1 MLSKHSIYA
10 LLCGTLMLASC
21 SHDEPAAPDAT
32 TVEASFSVDVADAIP
47 TRGSDGLNSA
57 LGGAQNLGDKNL
69 NYILALYEV
78 ADNNTLI
85 LSDFCQISDTDG
97 DGERFSPMVTLGK
110 TYTMVALA
118 HFGDRL
124 TLTDAQKA
132 DYLKAM
138 PVAGV
143 FNDEAEDFYVA
154 TKTARFTADNLQHA
168 LTLKRPYAKLRIVA
182 TDYPAAATISSVSID
197 YGTNTL
203 FNHFDALTQQFSLDA
218 TATGSSTL
226 TASQYNTSDADTAKT
241 IVADYFP
248 VNTVSPTTYL
258 SAFTVTVTL
267 RGGSSFSRFSRTFN
281 DIPLQRNALTTLSGT
296 FFSSQSQMKC
306 DVTND

>member
-1 MLSKHSIYA
+1 MNIKHSLYG

-21 SHDEPAAPDAT
+21 SNDEPTAPGAQ
-32 TVEASFSVDVADAIP
+32 TVEASFSLNIAGEVA
-47 TRGSDGLNSA
+47 TRAGNGNSS
-57 LGGAQNLGDKNL
+57 LGGAQNLGAKNL

-85 LSDFCQISDTDG
+85 LSDFCQVSDRDG

-182 TDYPAAATISSVSID
+182 TDYPAATTISSVSID

-203 FNHFDALTQQFSLDA
+203 FDRFDALTQQFSLDA
-218 TATGSSTL
+218 TVSQTL
-226 TASQYNTSDADTAKT
+226 TAEQYSDAADATAKT

-248 VNTVSPTTYL
+248 VNANVDTYL
-258 SAFTVTVTL
+258 QAFTVTVTL
-267 RGGSSFSRFSRTFN
+267 NDDSHSRFSRTFS
-281 DIPLQRNALTTLSGT
+281 DIPLRRNALTTLSGA

>member
-1 MLSKHSIYA
+1 MNIKHSLYG

-21 SHDEPAAPDAT
+21 SNDEPTAPSAQ
-32 TVEASFSVDVADAIP
+32 TVEASFSLNIAGEVA
-47 TRGSDGLNSA
+47 TRAGNGNSS
-57 LGGAQNLGDKNL
+57 LGGADNLGAEKL

-78 ADNNTLI
+78 ADNNALI
-85 LSDFCQISDTDG
+85 LSDFCQVSDRDG

-110 TYTMVALA
+110 TYMMVALA

-124 TLTDAQKA
+124 TLTDAEKA

-138 PVAGV
+138 PIE
-143 FNDEAEDFYVA
+143 NIINSEAEDFYVA
-154 TKTARFTADNLQHA
+154 TKTARFTVDNLQHA

-182 TDYPAAATISSVSID
+182 TDWNQSAIQGVTVDYAA
-197 YGTNTL
+197 NTL
-203 FNHFDALTQQFSLDA
+203 FSQFNVLTNQFSNY
-218 TATGSSTL
+218 ST
-226 TASQYNTSDADTAKT
+226 TKTISASQYNTSDAATAKT

-267 RGGSSFSRFSRTFN
+267 QGGSSFSRTFN

>member
-21 SHDEPAAPDAT
+21 NHDEPAAPDAT

-47 TRGSDGLNSA
+47 TRGSDALNSA
-57 LGGAQNLGDKNL
+57 LGGAQNLGTKNL

-97 DGERFSPMVTLGK
+97 DGERFSPMVSLGK

-124 TLTDAQKA
+124 TLTDAQKV

-138 PVAGV
+138 PIAGV
-143 FNDEAEDFYVA
+143 FNDESEDFYVA

-182 TDYPAAATISSVSID
+182 TDYPDEATISKVSID

-203 FNHFDALTQQFSLDA
+203 FNRFDALTQQFSLDA
-218 TATGSSTL
+218 TVSPTL
-226 TASQYNTSDADTAKT
+226 TASQYSVTDTATAKT

-248 VNTVSPTTYL
+248 VNADTYL
-258 SAFTVTVTL
+258 QAFTVTVTL
-267 RGGSSFSRFSRTFN
+267 NDNSQFSRTFS
-281 DIPLQRNALTTLSGT
+281 DIPLRRNALTTLSGA
-296 FFSSQSQMKC
+296 FFSSPSPMKY
-306 DVTND
+306 DVTCD

>member
-57 LGGAQNLGDKNL
+57 LGGAQNLGAKNL

-124 TLTDAQKA
+124 TLSDAQKA

-143 FNDEAEDFYVA
+143 FNSEAEDFYVA

-182 TDYPAAATISSVSID
+182 TDYPAAATISSVSIN
-197 YGTNTL
+197 YGSNTL
-203 FNHFDALTQQFSLDA
+203 FNRFNALTQQFSLDA
-218 TATGSSTL
+218 TVSPTL
-226 TASQYNTSDADTAKT
+226 TASQYSVTDAATAKT

-248 VNTVSPTTYL
+248 VNADTYL
-258 SAFTVTVTL
+258 QAFTVTVTL
-267 RGGSSFSRFSRTFN
+267 NDNSHSQFSRTFS
-281 DIPLQRNALTTLSGT
+281 DIPLRRNALTTLSGA
-296 FFSSQSQMKC
+296 FFSSLSPMKC
-306 DVTND
+306 DVTCD

>member
-32 TVEASFSVDVADAIP
+32 IVEASFSVDVSDVIP
-47 TRGSDGLNSA
+47 TRGSDALNSA
-57 LGGAQNLGDKNL
+57 LGGAKNL

-97 DGERFSPMVTLGK
+97 DGERFSPMVSLGK

-154 TKTARFTADNLQHA
+154 TKTARFTADNLHHA

-203 FNHFDALTQQFSLDA
+203 FNRFNALTQQFSDA
-218 TATGSSTL
+218 TVSQIL
-226 TASQYNTSDADTAKT
+226 TAEQYSDAVAATAKT

-248 VNTVSPTTYL
+248 VNANVDTYL
-258 SAFTVTVTL
+258 QAFTVTVTL
-267 RGGSSFSRFSRTFN
+267 NDNSRFSRTFS
-281 DIPLQRNALTTLSGT
+281 DIPLRRNALTTLSGA
-296 FFSSQSQMKC
+296 FFSSPSPMKY
-306 DVTND
+306 DVTCD

>member
-1 MLSKHSIYA
+1 MNIKHSLYG

-21 SHDEPAAPDAT
+21 SSDEPTAPGAQ
-32 TVEASFSVDVADAIP
+32 TVEASFSLNIAGEVA
-47 TRGSDGLNSA
+47 TRAGNGNSS
-57 LGGAQNLGDKNL
+57 LGGAQNLGAKNL

-85 LSDFCQISDTDG
+85 LSDFCQVSDRDG

-110 TYTMVALA
+110 TYMMVALA
-118 HFGDRL
+118 HFGDKRNIA
-124 TLTDAQKA
+124 DKA
-132 DYLKAM
+132 GYLKAM
-138 PVAGV
+138 PIE
-143 FNDEAEDFYVA
+143 NIINSEAEDFYVA
-154 TKTARFTADNLQHA
+154 TKTARFTVDNLQHA

-182 TDYPAAATISSVSID
+182 TDLNQSVIESVTVDYAA
-197 YGTNTL
+197 NTL
-203 FNHFDALTQQFSLDA
+203 FSQFNVLTNQFSIDSA
-218 TATGSSTL
+218 TKTIS
-226 TASQYNTSDADTAKT
+226 ASQYNTSDDPTAKT

-267 RGGSSFSRFSRTFN
+267 QGGSSFSRTFN

>member
-32 TVEASFSVDVADAIP
+32 IVEASFSVDVSDVIP
-47 TRGSDGLNSA
+47 TRGSDALNSA
-57 LGGAQNLGDKNL
+57 RGGAKNL

-97 DGERFSPMVTLGK
+97 DGERFSPMVSLGK

-154 TKTARFTADNLQHA
+154 TKTARFTADNLHHA

-203 FNHFDALTQQFSLDA
+203 FNRFNALTQQFSDA
-218 TATGSSTL
+218 TVSQIL
-226 TASQYNTSDADTAKT
+226 TAEQYSDAVAATAKT

-248 VNTVSPTTYL
+248 VNANVDTYL
-258 SAFTVTVTL
+258 QAFTVTVTL
-267 RGGSSFSRFSRTFN
+267 NDNSRFSRTFS
-281 DIPLQRNALTTLSGT
+281 DIPLRRNALTTLSGA
-296 FFSSQSQMKC
+296 FFSLPSPMKY
-306 DVTND
+306 DVTCD

>member
-1 MLSKHSIYA
+1 MNIKHSLYG

-21 SHDEPAAPDAT
+21 SSEEPTAPSAQ
-32 TVEASFSVDVADAIP
+32 TVEASFSLNIAGEVA
-47 TRGSDGLNSA
+47 TRAGNGDSS
-57 LGGAQNLGDKNL
+57 LGGAQNLGAKNL

-78 ADNNTLI
+78 ADSNTLI
-85 LSDFCQISDTDG
+85 LSDFCQVSDSDG

-124 TLTDAQKA
+124 TLTDAQKT

-138 PVAGV
+138 PIAGV

-182 TDYPAAATISSVSID
+182 TDYPDAATISSVSID

-203 FNHFDALTQQFSLDA
+203 FNRFDALTQQFSDA
-218 TATGSSTL
+218 TISQPL
-226 TASQYNTSDADTAKT
+226 TASQYNTSDAATAKT

-267 RGGSSFSRFSRTFN
+267 QGGSSFSRTFS

>member
-1 MLSKHSIYA
+1 MNIKHSLYG
-10 LLCGTLMLASC
+10 LLCGSLMLASC
-21 SHDEPAAPDAT
+21 SNDEPTAPGAQ
-32 TVEASFSVDVADAIP
+32 TVEASFSLNIAGEVA
-47 TRGSDGLNSA
+47 TRAGNGNSS
-57 LGGAQNLGDKNL
+57 LGGAQNLGAKNL

-78 ADNNTLI
+78 ADNNRLI
-85 LSDFCQISDTDG
+85 LSDFCQVSDRDG

-124 TLTDAQKA
+124 TLTDAQKT

-203 FNHFDALTQQFSLDA
+203 FNRFDALTQQFSDA
-218 TATGSSTL
+218 TVSQTL
-226 TASQYNTSDADTAKT
+226 TAEQYSDATDATAKT

-248 VNTVSPTTYL
+248 VNANVDTYL
-258 SAFTVTVTL
+258 QAFTVTVTL
-267 RGGSSFSRFSRTFN
+267 NDDSHSRFSRTFN

>member
-57 LGGAQNLGDKNL
+57 LGGAQNLGAKNL

-182 TDYPAAATISSVSID
+182 TDYPAAATISKVSID

-203 FNHFDALTQQFSLDA
+203 FNRFDALTQQFSDA
-218 TATGSSTL
+218 TVSQTL
-226 TASQYNTSDADTAKT
+226 TASQYSVTDAATAKT

-248 VNTVSPTTYL
+248 VNANADTYL
-258 SAFTVTVTL
+258 QAFTVTVTL
-267 RGGSSFSRFSRTFN
+267 NDDSQFSRTFS
-281 DIPLQRNALTTLSGT
+281 DIPLRRNALTTLSGA
-296 FFSSQSQMKC
+296 FFSSPSPMKC
-306 DVTND
+306 DVTCE

>member
-1 MLSKHSIYA
+1 MNIKHSLYG

-21 SHDEPAAPDAT
+21 SNDEPTAPGAQ
-32 TVEASFSVDVADAIP
+32 TVEASFSLNIAGEVA
-47 TRGSDGLNSA
+47 TRAGNSNSS
-57 LGGAQNLGDKNL
+57 LGGAQNLGAKNL

-138 PVAGV
+138 PISSV

-182 TDYPAAATISSVSID
+182 TDYPNAATISSVSID

-203 FNHFDALTQQFSLDA
+203 FNRFDALTQQFSLDA
-218 TATGSSTL
+218 TVSQTL
-226 TASQYNTSDADTAKT
+226 TAEQYSVTDAATAKT

-248 VNTVSPTTYL
+248 VNADTYL
-258 SAFTVTVTL
+258 QAFTVTVTL
-267 RGGSSFSRFSRTFN
+267 NDDSQFSRTFS
-281 DIPLQRNALTTLSGT
+281 DIPLRRNALTTLSGA
-296 FFSSQSQMKC
+296 FFSSRSSMKC
-306 DVTND
+306 DVTCE

>member
-21 SHDEPAAPDAT
+21 SHDEPTAPDAT

-47 TRGSDGLNSA
+47 TRGSDALNSA
-57 LGGAQNLGDKNL
+57 LGGAHNLGANKL

-124 TLTDAQKA
+124 TLTEAQKA

-143 FNDEAEDFYVA
+143 FNDEAEDFYIA

-182 TDYPAAATISSVSID
+182 TDYPATATISSVSID
-197 YGTNTL
+197 YGSNTL
-203 FNHFDALTQQFSLDA
+203 FNRFDALTQQFSDA
-218 TATGSSTL
+218 TVSQTL
-226 TASQYNTSDADTAKT
+226 TAEQYSLTDAATAKT

-248 VNTVSPTTYL
+248 VNADTYL
-258 SAFTVTVTL
+258 QAFTVTVTL
-267 RGGSSFSRFSRTFN
+267 NDNSQFSRTFS
-281 DIPLQRNALTTLSGT
+281 DIPLRRNALTTLSGA
-296 FFSSQSQMKC
+296 FFSSPSPMKC
-306 DVTND
+306 DVTCD

>member
-47 TRGSDGLNSA
+47 TRGSDALNSA
-57 LGGAQNLGDKNL
+57 LGGAHNFGANKL

-124 TLTDAQKA
+124 TLTDAQKT

-203 FNHFDALTQQFSLDA
+203 FNRFDALTQQFSDA
-218 TATGSSTL
+218 TVSQTL
-226 TASQYNTSDADTAKT
+226 TAEQYSDATDATAKT

-248 VNTVSPTTYL
+248 VNANVDTYL
-258 SAFTVTVTL
+258 QAFTVTVTL
-267 RGGSSFSRFSRTFN
+267 NDDSHSRFSRTFS
-281 DIPLQRNALTTLSGT
+281 DIPLRRNALTTLSGT
-296 FFSSQSQMKC
+296 FFSSRSSMKC

>member
-1 MLSKHSIYA
+1 MNIKHSLYG

-21 SHDEPAAPDAT
+21 SSEEPTAPSAQ
-32 TVEASFSVDVADAIP
+32 TVEASFSLNIAGEVA
-47 TRGSDGLNSA
+47 TRAGNGNSS
-57 LGGAQNLGDKNL
+57 LGGAQNLGAKNL

-78 ADNNTLI
+78 ADNNRLI
-85 LSDFCQISDTDG
+85 LSDFCQVSDSDG

-110 TYTMVALA
+110 TYMMVALA
-118 HFGDRL
+118 HFGDKRNIA
-124 TLTDAQKA
+124 DKA
-132 DYLKAM
+132 GYLKAM
-138 PVAGV
+138 PIE
-143 FNDEAEDFYVA
+143 NIINSEAEDFYVA
-154 TKTARFTADNLQHA
+154 TKTARFTVDNLQHA

-182 TDYPAAATISSVSID
+182 TDWNQSAIQSVTVDYAA
-197 YGTNTL
+197 NTL
-203 FNHFDALTQQFSLDA
+203 FSQFNAMTNQFSIDSA
-218 TATGSSTL
+218 TKTIS
-226 TASQYNTSDADTAKT
+226 ASQYNTSDTVTAKT

-267 RGGSSFSRFSRTFN
+267 EGGSSFSRTFN

>member
-1 MLSKHSIYA
+1 MNIKHSLYG

-21 SHDEPAAPDAT
+21 SNDEPTAPGAQ
-32 TVEASFSVDVADAIP
+32 TVEASFSLNIAGEVA
-47 TRGSDGLNSA
+47 TRAGNGNSS
-57 LGGAQNLGDKNL
+57 LGGADAENLGAENL

-78 ADNNTLI
+78 ADNNALI
-85 LSDFCQISDTDG
+85 LSDFCQVSDRDG

-110 TYTMVALA
+110 TYMMVALA
-118 HFGDRL
+118 HFGDKRNIA
-124 TLTDAQKA
+124 DA
-132 DYLKAM
+132 DNYLKAM
-138 PVAGV
+138 PIE
-143 FNDEAEDFYVA
+143 NIINSEAEDFYVA
-154 TKTARFTADNLQHA
+154 TKTARFTVDNLQHA

-182 TDYPAAATISSVSID
+182 TDWNQSAIESVTVDYAA
-197 YGTNTL
+197 NTL
-203 FNHFDALTQQFSLDA
+203 FSQFNVLTNQFSIDSR
-218 TATGSSTL
+218 TKRIS
-226 TASQYNTSDADTAKT
+226 ASQYNTSDVATAKT

-267 RGGSSFSRFSRTFN
+267 NDDSHSRFSRTFS
-281 DIPLQRNALTTLSGT
+281 DIPLRRNALTTLSGA

>member
-1 MLSKHSIYA
+1 MNIKHSLYG
-10 LLCGTLMLASC
+10 LLCGTLMLSSC
-21 SHDEPAAPDAT
+21 SNDEPTAPSAQ
-32 TVEASFSVDVADAIP
+32 TVEASFSLNIAGDVA
-47 TRGSDGLNSA
+47 TRAGNSDSS
-57 LGGAQNLGDKNL
+57 LGGAQNLGAENL

-85 LSDFCQISDTDG
+85 LSDFCQVSDRDG

-110 TYTMVALA
+110 TYMMVALA
-118 HFGDRL
+118 HFGDKRNIA
-124 TLTDAQKA
+124 DADKA

-138 PVAGV
+138 PIE
-143 FNDEAEDFYVA
+143 NIINSEAEDFYVA

-182 TDYPAAATISSVSID
+182 TDWNQSAIESVTVD
-197 YGTNTL
+197 YADNTL
-203 FNHFDALTQQFSLDA
+203 FSQFNVLTNQFSIDSA
-218 TATGSSTL
+218 TKTISAL
-226 TASQYNTSDADTAKT
+226 QYNTSDADTAKT

-267 RGGSSFSRFSRTFN
+267 REGSSISRFSRTFS
-281 DIPLQRNALTTLSGT
+281 DIPLRRNALTTLSGA
-296 FFSSQSQMKC
+296 FFSTPSPLKY
-306 DVTND
+306 DVKND

>member
-47 TRGSDGLNSA
+47 TRGSDALNSA
-57 LGGAQNLGDKNL
+57 LGGANNLGANKL

-124 TLTDAQKA
+124 TLSDAQKA

-143 FNDEAEDFYVA
+143 FNSEAEDFYVA
-154 TKTARFTADNLQHA
+154 TKTARFTADNLQHT

-203 FNHFDALTQQFSLDA
+203 FNRFDALTQQFSDA
-218 TATGSSTL
+218 TVSQIL
-226 TASQYNTSDADTAKT
+226 TAEQYSDAVAATAKT

-248 VNTVSPTTYL
+248 VNANADTYL
-258 SAFTVTVTL
+258 QAFTVTVTL
-267 RGGSSFSRFSRTFN
+267 NDNSQFSRTFS
-281 DIPLQRNALTTLSGT
+281 DIPLRRNALTTLSGA
-296 FFSSQSQMKC
+296 FFSSLSPMKC
-306 DVTND
+306 DVTCD

>member
-1 MLSKHSIYA
+1 MNIKHSLYG

-21 SHDEPAAPDAT
+21 SNDEPTAPGAQ
-32 TVEASFSVDVADAIP
+32 TVEASFSLNIAGEVA
-47 TRGSDGLNSA
+47 TRAGNGNSS
-57 LGGAQNLGDKNL
+57 LGGAQNLGAKNL

-78 ADNNTLI
+78 ADNNRLI
-85 LSDFCQISDTDG
+85 LSDFCQVSDRDG

-110 TYTMVALA
+110 TYMMVALA
-118 HFGDRL
+118 HFGDKRNIA
-124 TLTDAQKA
+124 DAEKA
-132 DYLKAM
+132 NYLKAM
-138 PVAGV
+138 PIE
-143 FNDEAEDFYVA
+143 NIINSEAEDFYVA
-154 TKTARFTADNLQHA
+154 TKTARFTVDNLQHA

-203 FNHFDALTQQFSLDA
+203 FNRFDALTQQFSDA
-218 TATGSSTL
+218 TVSQTL
-226 TASQYNTSDADTAKT
+226 TAEQYNTSDVATAKT

-267 RGGSSFSRFSRTFN
+267 QGGSSFSRTFN

>member
-1 MLSKHSIYA
+1 MNIKHSLYG

-21 SHDEPAAPDAT
+21 SSDEPTAPGAQ
-32 TVEASFSVDVADAIP
+32 TVEASFSLNIAGEVA
-47 TRGSDGLNSA
+47 TRAGNGNSS
-57 LGGAQNLGDKNL
+57 LGGADAENLGAKNL

-78 ADNNTLI
+78 ADSNTLI
-85 LSDFCQISDTDG
+85 LSDFCQVSDRDG

-110 TYTMVALA
+110 TYMMVALA
-118 HFGDRL
+118 HFGDKRNIA
-124 TLTDAQKA
+124 DADKA
-132 DYLKAM
+132 GYLKAM
-138 PVAGV
+138 PIE
-143 FNDEAEDFYVA
+143 NIINSEAEDFYVA
-154 TKTARFTADNLQHA
+154 TKTARFTVDNLQHA

-182 TDYPAAATISSVSID
+182 TDYPDEAISSVSID

-203 FNHFDALTQQFSLDA
+203 FNRFDALTQQFSDA
-218 TATGSSTL
+218 TISQPL
-226 TASQYNTSDADTAKT
+226 TASQYNTSDDPTAKT

-267 RGGSSFSRFSRTFN
+267 QGGSSFSRTFN

>member
-1 MLSKHSIYA
+1 MNIKHSLYG

-21 SHDEPAAPDAT
+21 SSDEPTAPGAQ
-32 TVEASFSVDVADAIP
+32 TVEASFSLNIAGEVA
-47 TRGSDGLNSA
+47 TRAGNSNSS
-57 LGGAQNLGDKNL
+57 LGGAQNLGAQNL

-85 LSDFCQISDTDG
+85 LSDFCQVSDRDG

-110 TYTMVALA
+110 TYMMVALA
-118 HFGDRL
+118 HFGDKRNIA
-124 TLTDAQKA
+124 DADKA
-132 DYLKAM
+132 NYLKAM
-138 PVAGV
+138 PIE
-143 FNDEAEDFYVA
+143 NIINSEAEDFYVA
-154 TKTARFTADNLQHA
+154 TKTARFTVDNLQHA

-182 TDYPAAATISSVSID
+182 TDWNQSAIESVEVNYVD
-197 YGTNTL
+197 NTL
-203 FNHFDALTQQFSLDA
+203 FSQFNVLTNQFSID
-218 TATGSSTL
+218 SEIKKI
-226 TASQYNTSDADTAKT
+226 TASQYNTSDTVTAKT

-267 RGGSSFSRFSRTFN
+267 QGGSSLSRTFS
-281 DIPLQRNALTTLSGT
+281 DIPLQRNALTTLSGA

-306 DVTND
+306 DITND

>member
-1 MLSKHSIYA
+1 MNIKHSLYG
-10 LLCGTLMLASC
+10 LLCGTLMLTSC
-21 SHDEPAAPDAT
+21 SSEEPTAPSAQ
-32 TVEASFSVDVADAIP
+32 TVEASFSLNIAGEVA
-47 TRGSDGLNSA
+47 TRAGNSNSS
-57 LGGAQNLGDKNL
+57 LGGAQNLGAENL

-85 LSDFCQISDTDG
+85 LSDFCQVSDRDG

-110 TYTMVALA
+110 TYMMVALA
-118 HFGDRL
+118 HFGDKRNIA
-124 TLTDAQKA
+124 DKA
-132 DYLKAM
+132 GYLKAM
-138 PVAGV
+138 PIE
-143 FNDEAEDFYVA
+143 NIINSEAEDFYVA
-154 TKTARFTADNLQHA
+154 TKTARFTVDNLQHA

-182 TDYPAAATISSVSID
+182 TDWNQSAIESVEVNYAD
-197 YGTNTL
+197 NTL
-203 FNHFDALTQQFSLDA
+203 FSQFNVLTNQFSID
-218 TATGSSTL
+218 SEIKKI
-226 TASQYNTSDADTAKT
+226 TASQYNTSDEPTAKT

-267 RGGSSFSRFSRTFN
+267 EGGSSFSRTFS

>member
-32 TVEASFSVDVADAIP
+32 IVEASFSVDVSDVIQ
-47 TRGSDGLNSA
+47 TRGSDALNSA
-57 LGGAQNLGDKNL
+57 LGGAKNL

-97 DGERFSPMVTLGK
+97 DGERFSPMVSLGK

-154 TKTARFTADNLQHA
+154 TKTARFTADNLHHA

-203 FNHFDALTQQFSLDA
+203 FNRFNALTQQFSDA
-218 TATGSSTL
+218 TVSQIL
-226 TASQYNTSDADTAKT
+226 TAEQYSDAVAATAKT

-248 VNTVSPTTYL
+248 VNANVDTYL
-258 SAFTVTVTL
+258 QAFTVTVTL
-267 RGGSSFSRFSRTFN
+267 NDNSRFSRTFS
-281 DIPLQRNALTTLSGT
+281 DIPLRRNALTTLSGA
-296 FFSSQSQMKC
+296 FFSLPSPMKY
-306 DVTND
+306 DVTCD

>member
-1 MLSKHSIYA
+1 MNIKHSLYG
-10 LLCGTLMLASC
+10 LLCGSLMLASC
-21 SHDEPAAPDAT
+21 SNDEPTAPGAQ
-32 TVEASFSVDVADAIP
+32 TVEASFSLNIAGEVA
-47 TRGSDGLNSA
+47 TRAGNGNSS
-57 LGGAQNLGDKNL
+57 LGGAQNLGAKNL

-85 LSDFCQISDTDG
+85 LSDFCQVSDRDG

-124 TLTDAQKA
+124 TLTDAQKT

-203 FNHFDALTQQFSLDA
+203 FNRFDALTQQFSDA
-218 TATGSSTL
+218 TVSQTL
-226 TASQYNTSDADTAKT
+226 TAEQYSDATDATAKT

-248 VNTVSPTTYL
+248 VNANVDTYL
-258 SAFTVTVTL
+258 QAFTVTVTL
-267 RGGSSFSRFSRTFN
+267 NDDSHSRFSRTFN

>member
-1 MLSKHSIYA
+1 
-10 LLCGTLMLASC
+10 
-21 SHDEPAAPDAT
+21 
-32 TVEASFSVDVADAIP
+32 
-47 TRGSDGLNSA
+47 
-57 LGGAQNLGDKNL
+57 
-69 NYILALYEV
+69 
-78 ADNNTLI
+78 
-85 LSDFCQISDTDG
+85 
-97 DGERFSPMVTLGK
+97 MVSLGK

-154 TKTARFTADNLQHA
+154 TKTARFTADNLHHA

-203 FNHFDALTQQFSLDA
+203 FNRFNALTQQFSDA
-218 TATGSSTL
+218 TVSQIL
-226 TASQYNTSDADTAKT
+226 TAEQYSDAVAATAKT

-248 VNTVSPTTYL
+248 VNANVDTYL
-258 SAFTVTVTL
+258 QAFTVTVTL
-267 RGGSSFSRFSRTFN
+267 NDNSRFSRTFS
-281 DIPLQRNALTTLSGT
+281 DIPLRRNALTTLSGA
-296 FFSSQSQMKC
+296 FFSLPSPMKY
-306 DVTND
+306 DVTCD

>member
-21 SHDEPAAPDAT
+21 SYDEPAAPDAT

-57 LGGAQNLGDKNL
+57 LGGAQNLGAKNL

-182 TDYPAAATISSVSID
+182 TDYPAAATISSVSIN
-197 YGTNTL
+197 YGSNTL
-203 FNHFDALTQQFSLDA
+203 FNRFNALTQQFSLDA
-218 TATGSSTL
+218 TVSPTL
-226 TASQYNTSDADTAKT
+226 TASQYSVTDAATAKT

-248 VNTVSPTTYL
+248 VNADTYL
-258 SAFTVTVTL
+258 QAFTVTVTL
-267 RGGSSFSRFSRTFN
+267 NDKSQFSRTFS
-281 DIPLQRNALTTLSGT
+281 DIPLRRNALTTLSGA
-296 FFSSQSQMKC
+296 FFSSLSPMKC
-306 DVTND
+306 DVTCD

>member
-1 MLSKHSIYA
+1 MNIKHSLYG

-21 SHDEPAAPDAT
+21 SNDEPTAPGAQ
-32 TVEASFSVDVADAIP
+32 TVEASFSLNIAGEVA
-47 TRGSDGLNSA
+47 TRAGNSNSS
-57 LGGAQNLGDKNL
+57 LGGAQNLGAENL

-85 LSDFCQISDTDG
+85 LSDFCQVSDRDG

-110 TYTMVALA
+110 TYMMVALA
-118 HFGDRL
+118 HFGDKRNIA
-124 TLTDAQKA
+124 DADKA
-132 DYLKAM
+132 GYLKAM
-138 PVAGV
+138 PIE
-143 FNDEAEDFYVA
+143 NIINSEAEDFYVA
-154 TKTARFTADNLQHA
+154 TKTARFTVDNLQHA

-182 TDYPAAATISSVSID
+182 TDYPDEATISSVSID

-203 FNHFDALTQQFSLDA
+203 FNSFDALTQQFSLE
-218 TATGSSTL
+218 ATGSSTL
-226 TASQYNTSDADTAKT
+226 TASQYNTSDAATAKT

-267 RGGSSFSRFSRTFN
+267 QGGSSFSRTFS

>member
-1 MLSKHSIYA
+1 MNIKHSLYG

-21 SHDEPAAPDAT
+21 SSDEPTAPSAQ
-32 TVEASFSVDVADAIP
+32 TVEASFSLNIAGEVA
-47 TRGSDGLNSA
+47 TRAGNGNSS
-57 LGGAQNLGDKNL
+57 LGGAQNLGAEKL

-85 LSDFCQISDTDG
+85 LSDFCQVSDRDG

-110 TYTMVALA
+110 TYMMVALA
-118 HFGDRL
+118 HFGDKRNIA
-124 TLTDAQKA
+124 DADKA
-132 DYLKAM
+132 NYLKAM
-138 PVAGV
+138 PIE
-143 FNDEAEDFYVA
+143 NIINSEAEDFYVA
-154 TKTARFTADNLQHA
+154 TKTARFTVDNLQHA

-182 TDYPAAATISSVSID
+182 TDWNQSAIESVTVDYAA
-197 YGTNTL
+197 NTL
-203 FNHFDALTQQFSLDA
+203 FSQFNVLTNQFSIDSA
-218 TATGSSTL
+218 TKTIS
-226 TASQYNTSDADTAKT
+226 ASQYNTSDAATAKT

-267 RGGSSFSRFSRTFN
+267 RGGSSFSRTFN

>member
-47 TRGSDGLNSA
+47 TRGSDALNSA
-57 LGGAQNLGDKNL
+57 LGGANNLGANKL

-203 FNHFDALTQQFSLDA
+203 FNRFNALTQQFSDA
-218 TATGSSTL
+218 TVSQIL
-226 TASQYNTSDADTAKT
+226 TAEQYSDAVAATAKT

-248 VNTVSPTTYL
+248 VNANVDTYL
-258 SAFTVTVTL
+258 QAFTVTVTL
-267 RGGSSFSRFSRTFN
+267 NDNSRFSRTFS
-281 DIPLQRNALTTLSGT
+281 DIPLRRNALTTLSGA
-296 FFSSQSQMKC
+296 FFSSPSPMKC
-306 DVTND
+306 DVTCD

>member
-1 MLSKHSIYA
+1 MNIKHSLYG

-21 SHDEPAAPDAT
+21 SNDEPTAPGAQ
-32 TVEASFSVDVADAIP
+32 TVEASFSLNIAGEVA
-47 TRGSDGLNSA
+47 TRAGNGDSS
-57 LGGAQNLGDKNL
+57 LGGAQNLGADKL

-78 ADNNTLI
+78 ADNNALI
-85 LSDFCQISDTDG
+85 LSDFCQVSDRDG

-110 TYTMVALA
+110 TYMMVALA
-118 HFGDRL
+118 HFGDKRNIA
-124 TLTDAQKA
+124 DADKA

-138 PVAGV
+138 PIE
-143 FNDEAEDFYVA
+143 NIINSEAEDFYVA
-154 TKTARFTADNLQHA
+154 TKTARFTVDNLQHA

-182 TDYPAAATISSVSID
+182 TDWNQSAIQSVTVD
-197 YGTNTL
+197 YSANTL
-203 FNHFDALTQQFSLDA
+203 FSQFNVLTNQFSIDSA
-218 TATGSSTL
+218 TKTIS
-226 TASQYNTSDADTAKT
+226 ASQYNTSDADTAKT

-267 RGGSSFSRFSRTFN
+267 RDGSSFSRFSRTFN
-281 DIPLQRNALTTLSGT
+281 NIPLVRNALTTLSGA
-296 FFSSQSQMKC
+296 FFSSPSQLKC

>member
-1 MLSKHSIYA
+1 MNIKHSLYG

-21 SHDEPAAPDAT
+21 SNDEPTAPGAQ
-32 TVEASFSVDVADAIP
+32 TVEASFSLNIAGEVA
-47 TRGSDGLNSA
+47 TRAGNGDSS
-57 LGGAQNLGDKNL
+57 LGGAENLGADKL

-78 ADNNTLI
+78 AEDDALI
-85 LSDFCQISDTDG
+85 LSDFCQVSDRDG

-110 TYTMVALA
+110 TYMMVALA
-118 HFGDRL
+118 HFGDKRNIA
-124 TLTDAQKA
+124 DADKA
-132 DYLKAM
+132 YYLKEM
-138 PVAGV
+138 PIE
-143 FNDEAEDFYVA
+143 NIINSEAEDFYVA
-154 TKTARFTADNLQHA
+154 TKTARFTVDNLQHA

-182 TDYPAAATISSVSID
+182 TDYPAATTISSVSID

-203 FNHFDALTQQFSLDA
+203 FNSFDALTQQFSLDA
-218 TATGSSTL
+218 TVSSTL

-267 RGGSSFSRFSRTFN
+267 EGGSSFSRTFS
-281 DIPLQRNALTTLSGT
+281 DIPLHRNALTTLSGT